1 MLSGRSICIPNECQC
16 LHTISR
22 IESEEYP
29 GHRRHTR
36 GIGNISGISETYLEH
51 QKHLIINGTHVFD
64 DMFILCLCINS
75 AKRDQLMTILGL
87 PMSSVVILLLYCIDS

>member
-1 MLSGRSICIPNECQC
+1 MLSGLSICVPNVCQRPD
-16 LHTISR
+16 TISR

-36 GIGNISGISETYLEH
+36 GIGNISGISGTYLEH

-64 DMFILCLCINS
+64 DMFIL
-75 AKRDQLMTILGL
+75 
-87 PMSSVVILLLYCIDS
+87 